1 MAASSSGEKHV
12 TFLLGNIPAEVTVT
26 DDYLATLINETVEQ
40 TFRFQEKVLMRAK
53 FSEEGTLVY

>member
-1 MAASSSGEKHV
+1 M

-26 DDYLATLINETVEQ
+26 DDYLATLINGTVEQ